1 MELDGGRRGKMSP
14 WIKHVM
20 KFKKPGMS
28 LGDAMKAAG
37 PSWKGMRKTQK
48 GKGEQQMGGTAAGFS
63 GGPYTRSDLADGMSR
78 FPSLPDATWQNPG
91 SELLR
96 GGRRRKGKTLKAGR
110 RGKGKTLKAGRRS
123 RRRAL

>member
-1 MELDGGRRGKMSP
+1 MDLDGGRRGKMSP

-37 PSWKGMRKTQK
+37 PSWKAGRKG
-48 GKGEQQMGGTAAGFS
+48 GKQMGGTAAGFT
-63 GGPYTRSDLADGMSR
+63 GGPYTGSDLADGMSR
-78 FPSLPDATWQNPG
+78 FPALSDATYQNPG

-96 GGRRRKGKTLKAGR
+96 GGRRRKAKTLKAGR
-110 RGKGKTLKAGRRS
+110 RGKKTLKAGRRS

>member
-1 MELDGGRRGKMSP
+1 MSP

-48 GKGEQQMGGTAAGFS
+48 GKGEQQMGGTAGGFT
-63 GGPYTRSDLADGMSR
+63 GGPYTGSDLADGMSR
-78 FPSLPDATWQNPG
+78 FPSLPDATWQWRGAAPP
-91 SELLR
+91 EVHRRQRR
-96 GGRRRKGKTLKAGR
+96 GGDEPDGGGGDPRH
-110 RGKGKTLKAGRRS
+110 
-123 RRRAL
+123 